1 MNTKMNQRR
10 LATIEKIESAFI
22 SLLQTK
28 CVREISVT
36 DICAQ
41 ADINRSTFYENYADV
56 FALAVSIS
64 RHIEEDA
71 VQIPHK
77 DGEFAWLF
85 EHVSTHKDVFDVY
98 FRINAPLY
106 SLDYKSAYLRN
117 GIYAVVKAWH
127 EAGCQESAEI
137 MNQLLKR
144 IIYRMEY

>member
-1 MNTKMNQRR
+1 MNAKMNQRR

-28 CVREISVT
+28 SVREISVT

-77 DGEFAWLF
+77 GGEFAWLF
-85 EHVSTHKDVFDVY
+85 EPCV
-98 FRINAPLY
+98 NP
-106 SLDYKSAYLRN
+106 
-117 GIYAVVKAWH
+117 
-127 EAGCQESAEI
+127 
-137 MNQLLKR
+137 
-144 IIYRMEY
+144 